1 MKFTAQRIALIG
13 LAIATF
19 IGASYYLVN
28 RAENPK
34 ASAQCTNGSAPACAE
49 APASV
54 PSREALTLLDTL
66 RVAGRAPKTGYSREE
81 FGPAWSDDVSVPGG
95 HNKCDT
101 RNDILQRDLT
111 EVTFKDNSKCV
122 VATGTLNDPYTGKTI
137 HFVRGPKTSDD
148 VQIDHVIALSDAWQ
162 KGAQQLSADRRR
174 DLANDPLNLQAV
186 DGPTNQSKSDSDAA
200 TWLPPSKGYR
210 CAYLTRQIQVKA
222 TYTLWVTQA
231 EKDVM
236 ARELSTCP

>member
-13 LAIATF
+13 LTIATF

-28 RAENPK
+28 RAENPR
-34 ASAQCTNGSAPACAE
+34 ASAQCTTGSAQVCAE

-54 PSREALTLLDTL
+54 PSREALALLDTL

-200 TWLPPSKGYR
+200 TWLPPNKGYR
-210 CAYLTRQIQVKA
+210 CAYLTRQIQVKV

>member
-1 MKFTAQRIALIG
+1 MKFTVQRLALIG

-19 IGASYYLVN
+19 IAVSYYYVN
-28 RAENPK
+28 RVESPR
-34 ASAQCTNGSAPACAE
+34 ASAQCNSTLCAD
-49 APASV
+49 APASM
-54 PSREALTLLDTL
+54 PGRDTL
-66 RVAGRAPKTGYSREE
+66 ALLETIRVAGRAPKTGYTREQ
-81 FGPAWSDDVSVPGG
+81 FGPAWTDDVSVPGG

-111 EVTFKDNSKCV
+111 EVTFKDNSRCV

-137 HFVRGPKTSDD
+137 KFVRGPKTSDD

-162 KGAQQLSADRRR
+162 KGAQQLSEARRR

-200 TWLPPSKGYR
+200 SWLPPSKGYR

-222 TYTLWVTQA
+222 AYQLWVTQA
-231 EKDVM
+231 EKDAM
-236 ARELSTCP
+236 TRELSTCP

>member
-1 MKFTAQRIALIG
+1 MKFTVQRLALIG

-19 IGASYYLVN
+19 IGVSYYYVN
-28 RAENPK
+28 RVESPR
-34 ASAQCTNGSAPACAE
+34 ASAQCGSTLCAD
-49 APASV
+49 APASM
-54 PSREALTLLDTL
+54 PGRDTL
-66 RVAGRAPKTGYSREE
+66 ALLETIRVAGRAPKTGYTREQ
-81 FGPAWSDDVSVPGG
+81 FGPAWTDDVSVPGG

-111 EVTFKDNSKCV
+111 EITFKDNSRCV

-137 HFVRGPKTSDD
+137 KFVRGPKTSDD

-162 KGAQQLSADRRR
+162 KGAQQLSEARRR

-200 TWLPPSKGYR
+200 SWLPPSKGYR

-222 TYTLWVTQA
+222 AYQLWVTQA
-231 EKDVM
+231 EKDAM
-236 ARELSTCP
+236 TRELSTCP